1 MLTRLLLLGSLVYL
15 IGCTEQTPATPVSE
29 TPAAQENA
37 PTVIPASYKAG
48 ETLTFNVPDMHCPFA
63 CYPRVKK
70 TLAEQEGVESVELVE
85 QKEEAVIDDPRVIV
99 KLNGD
104 FNAQTAVEALETVGF
119 ADGVEIT
126 AN

>member
-1 MLTRLLLLGSLVYL
+1 MLTRLMLLGSLACL
-15 IGCTEQTPATPVSE
+15 IGCAEQAPPAPVSE
-29 TPAAQENA
+29 AAPAQEST
-37 PTVIPASYKAG
+37 PTVVPASYTAG

-63 CYPRVKK
+63 CYPKVKE

-85 QKEEAVIDDPRVIV
+85 QKDEAAIDDPRVIV

-104 FNAQTAVEALETVGF
+104 FNAQSAVDALGTVGF
-119 ADGVEIT
+119 AEGVEIT